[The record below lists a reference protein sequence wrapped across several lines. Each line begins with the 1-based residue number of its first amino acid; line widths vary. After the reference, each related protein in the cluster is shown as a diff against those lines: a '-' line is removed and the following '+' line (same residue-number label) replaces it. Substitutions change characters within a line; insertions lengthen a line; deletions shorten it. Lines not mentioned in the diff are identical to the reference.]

1 MLPTSQRNI
10 TRQPIQVIESK
21 TNMYDEIEYTE
32 DCIECEGE
40 QALSVLAV
48 MDIDSGEIVKF
59 INQECVICGWNQQS

>member
-1 MLPTSQRNI
+1 MF
-10 TRQPIQVIESK
+10 
-21 TNMYDEIEYTE
+21 DEIEYTE

-59 INQECVICGWNQQS
+59 INQECAICGWNQQS